1 MLALIMPSVEN
12 EGEANQCFSSPK
24 KKKKKKS
31 YISYT
36 GTPDRLYLLMISGV
50 GLGAG

>member
-24 KKKKKKS
+24 KS
-31 YISYT
+31 FFFFFYISYT